1 MLVHGTCIEI
11 DGLGVLL
18 RAPSGGG
25 KSDLALRLIDDGAH
39 LVADDQVELTARAGR
54 LVATAPLRISGRM
67 EVRGLGIVEVPSVG
81 TATVGLI
88 VDLVEAG
95 DVPRLPRRRDQEL
108 AGITLP
114 SLALAPFEA
123 SAAAKVR
130 LAVRAESRNSTTGLA
145 AARNATSDR

>member
-39 LVADDQVELTARAGR
+39 LVADDQVQLTARAGR

-81 TATVGLI
+81 
-88 VDLVEAG
+88 
-95 DVPRLPRRRDQEL
+95 
-108 AGITLP
+108 
-114 SLALAPFEA
+114 
-123 SAAAKVR
+123 
-130 LAVRAESRNSTTGLA
+130 RAEGRGGSKRTAERHAAEGLLVRIA
-145 AARNATSDR
+145 ERQRDDG